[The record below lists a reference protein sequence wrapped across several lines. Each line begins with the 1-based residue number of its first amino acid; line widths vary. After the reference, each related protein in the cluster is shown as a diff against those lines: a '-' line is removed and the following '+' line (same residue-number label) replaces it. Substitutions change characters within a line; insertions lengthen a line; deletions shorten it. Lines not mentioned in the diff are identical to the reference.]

1 MKKLFLTLLLIL
13 LLAACSPAAPVETA
27 IAPVTG
33 LRISGGGSPTTLTL
47 ADLQALEP
55 SQAEFKGVT
64 YVGARLAAVL
74 EAAGYDPAQIKAV
87 KAVATDGFSAN
98 YEPELFL
105 RDDTVVAYALPDGPL
120 TEEDG
125 AFRMVLPDQ
134 EGRLNVRQ
142 LVELQV
148 IQ

>member
-1 MKKLFLTLLLIL
+1 MKKLLLPILLIL
-13 LLAACSPAAPVETA
+13 LLAACSPAAPVETE

-33 LRISGGGSPTTLTL
+33 LTISGGDSTTTLTL

-55 SQAEFKGVT
+55 AQAEFKGVT
-64 YVGARLAAVL
+64 YVGARLASVL
-74 EAAGYDPAQIKAV
+74 EAAGYDPAQIAAV
-87 KAVATDGFSAN
+87 KAVAVDGFSAN
-98 YEPELFL
+98 YEPALFL
-105 RDDTVVAYALPDGPL
+105 RDDTLVAYALPDGPL
-120 TEEDG
+120 AGDDG
-125 AFRMVLPDQ
+125 SFRMVLPDQ